1 MAGLSRGV
9 FYGVKAFK
17 GRLSTNPQHFCYP
30 PFKTTLW
37 SLRSGEFTIQI
48 TYEKGR
54 LLEKS
59 LRHF

>member
-1 MAGLSRGV
+1 MVLKGLRGD
-9 FYGVKAFK
+9 FQQI
-17 GRLSTNPQHFCYP
+17 LSIFYP